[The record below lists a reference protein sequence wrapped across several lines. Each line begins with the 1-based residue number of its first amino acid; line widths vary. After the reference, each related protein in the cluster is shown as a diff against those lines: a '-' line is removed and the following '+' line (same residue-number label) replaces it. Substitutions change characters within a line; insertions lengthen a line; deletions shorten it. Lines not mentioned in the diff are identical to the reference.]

1 MTLTVC
7 LRIAYAEIGEF
18 LLPHHTSTSFHF
30 DKAVLLAIYQLL
42 KISVSFISSISFLI
56 LPILALFGN
65 AKMVDLIHVA
75 KPSRLRNANSDIF

>member
-42 KISVSFISSISFLI
+42 KISVSFY
-56 LPILALFGN
+56 LFH
-65 AKMVDLIHVA
+65 II
-75 KPSRLRNANSDIF
+75 PYFANIGTFR